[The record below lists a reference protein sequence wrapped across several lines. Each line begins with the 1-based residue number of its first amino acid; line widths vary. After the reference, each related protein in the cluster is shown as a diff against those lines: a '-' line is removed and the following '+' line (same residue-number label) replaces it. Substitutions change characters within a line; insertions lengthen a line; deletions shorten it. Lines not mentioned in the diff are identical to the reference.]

1 MSGPQIRGASYEA
14 MLAAVAK
21 GNSAAFTELYNAL
34 APRVHRFVV
43 KSLKDVETANDIV
56 HEAYIEVWRKARSYR
71 GECSALTWILAIANN
86 KVRDHLR
93 RGQNKVIYTDEMPEI
108 EDDRPMPFDHVQMDQ
123 YERLVRKVLPRLSLV
138 HRQVV
143 DLAYFQ
149 NLSIAAIAQ
158 IMDCPLNTVKTRMFF
173 ARKQLKALLAEEGL
187 SGGTI

>member
-1 MSGPQIRGASYEA
+1 MSGRQASDAGYEV
-14 MLAAVAK
+14 MLAEVAK
-21 GNSAAFTELYNAL
+21 GSSAAFTELYNAL

-43 KSLKDVETANDIV
+43 KSLKDKETANDIV
-56 HEAYIEVWRKARSYR
+56 HEAYIEVWRKAQTYR

-86 KVRDHLR
+86 KIRDHLR
-93 RGQNKVIYTDEMPEI
+93 RSQNKVIYTDEIPEI
-108 EDDRPMPFDHVQMDQ
+108 EDERPMPFDHVRIDQ
-123 YERLVRKVLPRLSLV
+123 YERLVHKVLPRLSLV

-173 ARKQLKALLAEEGL
+173 ARKQLKVLLAEEGL
-187 SGGTI
+187 SGVTI